1 MQTCQLCIGHS
12 IIGPWRLTD
21 NYMASFPETF
31 RFGEFAGSL
40 LWLVFWIIVIV
51 TLVGL
56 PLIFIVLFY
65 VPLPEI
71 DGEVLTPY
79 LFLTSILYPQSMV
92 PVIETLLDS
101 TLFKVAV
108 FPGFTY
114 GALIAAATIFI
125 ERKFLAK
132 MQLIVGPL
140 YAGKIEGILQ
150 LMADGLK
157 LLSKEII
164 VPSGADKI
172 IFWAAPIAF
181 VATAAAV
188 IAVIPAAPGWVVADI
203 DVGLLAV
210 FAILG
215 FFPLIALLF
224 SWASNSKY
232 PFIGGLRALHQMI
245 AFEIPFI
252 LSALSVV
259 LLSGTLN
266 LTDVVESQ
274 IQSYWFILFL
284 PISAFVF
291 YISSLAELERVP
303 FDLPEAEAEIVAGWL
318 TETSGMIYGLI
329 QLGTYIKLY
338 ALAALFVVLFLG
350 GWAGPQIF
358 PAQIMPESEETIIP
372 VIYDATIAN
381 AIFWFTLKTFGI
393 ILLMLLPRGISPRIR
408 IDILLHTGWYKLIV
422 LAFINMFIDVALI
435 YGGVL
440 GPGGLLVR

>member
-1 MQTCQLCIGHS
+1 
-12 IIGPWRLTD
+12 
-21 NYMASFPETF
+21 MATYPQNF
-31 RFGEFAGSL
+31 RFGEFVGSL
-40 LWLVFWIIVIV
+40 IWLIFWILIIV

-56 PLIFIVLFY
+56 PLIFIILFY
-65 VPLPEI
+65 VPLPPVG
-71 DGEVLTPY
+71 DQVLTPY
-79 LFLTSILYPQSMV
+79 LFLTMVVDPTRTLPILQFLMQ
-92 PVIETLLDS
+92 TD
-101 TLFKVAV
+101 LFRVAI

-114 GALIAAATIFI
+114 AALIAAITIFV

-132 MQLIVGPL
+132 MQLRVGPL

-150 LMADGLK
+150 LIADGLK
-157 LLSKEII
+157 LVSKEII
-164 VPSGADKI
+164 VPSGADKA
-172 IFWAAPIAF
+172 IFWAAPIAY

-188 IAVIPAAPGWVVADI
+188 VALIPAAPGWVVADT

-232 PFIGGLRALHQMI
+232 PFIGGLRALHQLI

-259 LLSGTLN
+259 LLAGTLN
-266 LTDVVESQ
+266 LTGITLAQ
-274 IQSYWFILFL
+274 QPYWYILFL

-291 YISSLAELERVP
+291 YISSLAEVERVP
-303 FDLPEAEAEIVAGWL
+303 FDLPEAESEIGAGWL

-329 QLGTYIKLY
+329 QLGTYVKLY
-338 ALAALFVVLFLG
+338 ALSALFVVLFLG

-358 PAQIMPESEETIIP
+358 PKELMPAAS
-372 VIYDATIAN
+372 ATTAPPILQLLTLQGLYNGVTVN
-381 AIFWFTLKTFGI
+381 AIFWFTLKTFVI
-393 ILLMLLPRGISPRIR
+393 IMLMLFIRGINPRIR

-422 LAFINMFIDVALI
+422 LTFINMFIALALI
-435 YGGVL
+435 YGGIL
-440 GPGGLLVR
+440 GPGGLLTAH

>member
-1 MQTCQLCIGHS
+1 
-12 IIGPWRLTD
+12 
-21 NYMASFPETF
+21 MASYPQDA
-31 RFGEFAGSL
+31 RFGGFVGSAI
-40 LWLVFWIIVIV
+40 WLVFWILVIV
-51 TLVGL
+51 ALVGL

-71 DGEVLTPY
+71 DGKVLTPY
-79 LFLTSILYPQSMV
+79 LFLTSVLYPQSLV
-92 PVIETLLDS
+92 PVLSTFLDS

-132 MQLIVGPL
+132 MQLRVGQL

-150 LMADGLK
+150 LIADGLK
-157 LLSKEII
+157 LVSKEII
-164 VPSGADKI
+164 VPSGADKTI
-172 IFWAAPIAF
+172 YWAAPIAF

-188 IAVIPAAPGWVVADI
+188 IALIPAAPGWVVANI

-266 LTDVVESQ
+266 LTEIVESQ

-303 FDLPEAEAEIVAGWL
+303 FDLPEAESEIVAGWL

-329 QLGTYIKLY
+329 QLGSYIKTY

-350 GWAGPQIF
+350 GWSAPQIF
-358 PAQIMPESEETIIP
+358 PAQIMPQSEETIIP
-372 VIYDATIAN
+372 IIYDQSIAN

-393 ILLMLLPRGISPRIR
+393 IMLMLLPRGISPRIR

-422 LAFINMFIDVALI
+422 LAFINMFVALALI

>member
-1 MQTCQLCIGHS
+1 
-12 IIGPWRLTD
+12 
-21 NYMASFPETF
+21 MASYPQNF
-31 RFGEFAGSL
+31 RFGEFIGSL
-40 LWLVFWIIVIV
+40 IWLIFWILIIVA
-51 TLVGL
+51 LVVL
-56 PLIFIVLFY
+56 PLIFIILFY

-71 DGEVLTPY
+71 NGKVLTPY
-79 LFLTSILYPQSMV
+79 LFLTSILYPQSAI
-92 PVIETLLDS
+92 PLIGTLIHG

-114 GALIAAATIFI
+114 AALIAAATIFI

-132 MQLIVGPL
+132 MQLRVGPL

-150 LMADGLK
+150 LIADGLK
-157 LLSKEII
+157 LISKEII
-164 VPSGADKI
+164 IPSGADKL
-172 IFWAAPIAF
+172 IFWAAPIAY

-188 IAVIPAAPGWVVADI
+188 VALIPAGPGWVVANI

-232 PFIGGLRALHQMI
+232 PFIGGLRALHQLI
-245 AFEIPFI
+245 AFEIPFLI
-252 LSALSVV
+252 SALSVV
-259 LLSGTLN
+259 ILSGTLN
-266 LTDVVESQ
+266 LTEVVESQ
-274 IQSYWFILFL
+274 IQSYWFIFFL

-291 YISSLAELERVP
+291 YISSLAELERIP
-303 FDLPEAEAEIVAGWL
+303 FDLPEAESEIVAGWL
-318 TETSGMIYGLI
+318 TETSGMIYGLL
-329 QLGTYIKLY
+329 QLGSYIKTY
-338 ALAALFVVLFLG
+338 ALAALFVILFLG

-358 PAQIMPESEETIIP
+358 PTEIMPGSTDAIIP
-372 VIYDATIAN
+372 IGTLYDATVAN
-381 AIFWFTLKTFGI
+381 AVFWFTLKTFGVI
-393 ILLMLLPRGISPRIR
+393 MLMLLPRGISPRIR

-422 LAFINMFIDVALI
+422 LAFINMFIALALI

>member
-1 MQTCQLCIGHS
+1 
-12 IIGPWRLTD
+12 
-21 NYMASFPETF
+21 MASYPQNF
-31 RFGEFAGSL
+31 RFGEFVGSL
-40 LWLVFWIIVIV
+40 LWLIFWIIIIV

-56 PLIFIVLFY
+56 PLLFVVLFY
-65 VPLPEI
+65 VPLPEVN
-71 DGEVLTPY
+71 GEVLTPY
-79 LFLTSILYPQSMV
+79 LFLTSILYPQSAI
-92 PVIETLLDS
+92 PVLQTLMASD
-101 TLFKVAV
+101 FFRVAM

-114 GALIAAATIFI
+114 AALIAAATIFI

-132 MQLIVGPL
+132 MQLRVGPL

-150 LMADGLK
+150 LIADGLK
-157 LLSKEII
+157 LIAKEII
-164 VPSGADKI
+164 VPSGADKPL
-172 IFWAAPIAF
+172 FWAAPIAF

-188 IAVIPAAPGWVVADI
+188 VALIPAAPGFVVADV

-259 LLSGTLN
+259 ILAGTLN
-266 LTDVVESQ
+266 LTGIVESQ
-274 IQSYWFILFL
+274 IQSYWFIFFL

-291 YISSLAELERVP
+291 YISSLAELERIP
-303 FDLPEAEAEIVAGWL
+303 FDLPEAESEIVAGWL

-329 QLGTYIKLY
+329 QLGSYLKTY
-338 ALAALFVVLFLG
+338 ALAALFVILFLG
-350 GWAGPQIF
+350 GWAGPMVF
-358 PAQIMPESEETIIP
+358 PPSVETPIVDMNP
-372 VIYDATIAN
+372 LYNQEAAN
-381 AIFWFTLKTFGI
+381 GTLWFTLKTFGM

-422 LAFINMFIDVALI
+422 LAFINIFVALALI
-435 YGGVL
+435 YGGIL